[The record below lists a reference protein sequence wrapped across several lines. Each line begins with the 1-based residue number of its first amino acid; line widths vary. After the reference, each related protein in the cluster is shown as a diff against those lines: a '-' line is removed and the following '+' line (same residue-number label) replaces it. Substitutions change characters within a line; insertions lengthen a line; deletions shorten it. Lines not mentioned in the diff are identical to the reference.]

1 MNNRQRIML
10 KLIGLSDEEFARLL
24 SGTLPDLMGA
34 DLPAFCRQRENS
46 GDGALDALAAWLGE
60 SAQ

>member
-10 KLIGLSDEEFARLL
+10 KLIGLSDEEFAKLF
-24 SGTLPDLMGA
+24 SDMLPDLMGP
-34 DLPAFCRQRENS
+34 DLPMPCRRRDNS

-60 SAQ
+60 SAR